1 MKAYVRCGDGELAL
15 ITPLAGAFG
24 PICDHLPSRVRV
36 LFDRIAKLDRE
47 RQRGEHVFERV
58 ELLELVVAAY
68 DLLCDPPLPIRK
80 LRRIGIGPMP
90 AAGRIGELRDWL
102 AARAEAEVIYD
113 LWRSTT
119 PVLEDDEDDES

>member
-1 MKAYVRCGDGELAL
+1 MKAYVRCGDGEHAL

-58 ELLELVVAAY
+58 DLLELVVAAY
-68 DLLCDPPLPIRK
+68 DLLCDPPTQIRK
-80 LRRIGIGPMP
+80 LRRIGIGPLP
-90 AAGRIGELRDWL
+90 AAERIGELRDWL
-102 AARAEAEVIYD
+102 AARPEAEVIYD

-119 PVLEDDEDDES
+119 PVIEEDDEEES